1 MSSQI
6 CSEIKWPLVGT
17 FRTGENFARHW
28 TEILD
33 FFILFVCEWMW
44 VLSWVNIEQFLKE
57 KKEKTLCAKLLNPL
71 LLTDMSRER
80 KEICCSYNISFQAQK
95 QFRWNWDSFS
105 REYAMKMLS
114 ALQLYGDTVGQIP
127 PKCKETSNLMWLSLI
142 WCILVLFVCWN
153 LFCTIANLRIKC
165 VTETKNVSVLFA
177 KS

>member
-114 ALQLYGDTVGQIP
+114 ALQLYGAAHKGLNS
-127 PKCKETSNLMWLSLI
+127 PKRFTNLLSGSMSLI
-142 WCILVLFVCWN
+142 LN
-153 LFCTIANLRIKC
+153 
-165 VTETKNVSVLFA
+165 
-177 KS
+177 